1 MLPQGSPE
9 AQILGG
15 AEKEVPK
22 HGASECGTQL
32 PHLARYSKGFLRAGS
47 QFP

>member
-15 AEKEVPK
+15 AEKEVSK
-22 HGASECGTQL
+22 HSASECGAQL
-32 PHLARYSKGFLRAGS
+32 PHPARHCTGFLRAGG